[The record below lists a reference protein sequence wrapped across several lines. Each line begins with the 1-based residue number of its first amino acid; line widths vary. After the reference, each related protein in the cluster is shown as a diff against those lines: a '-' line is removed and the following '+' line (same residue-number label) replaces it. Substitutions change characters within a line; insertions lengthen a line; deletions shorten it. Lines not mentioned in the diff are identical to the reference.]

1 MERATIRVIQVAVI
15 AAAHESGSGLT
26 ARLSAGNPQGA
37 TTRITTIED
46 GGRGYNVVFLTQTG
60 PKGRISRPR
69 LPDCHACFHG
79 EFRGDNRTSRGCDE
93 NDANDPKRKSA
104 YALSCN
110 WLALQLPP
118 ARPAFISREKRASYP
133 QPQRRPS

>member
-46 GGRGYNVVFLTQTG
+46 GGRCYNVVFLTQTG

-79 EFRGDNRTSRGCDE
+79 EFRGITGRRV
-93 NDANDPKRKSA
+93 DATKTTRMTRSGNPHTH
-104 YALSCN
+104 
-110 WLALQLPP
+110 
-118 ARPAFISREKRASYP
+118 
-133 QPQRRPS
+133 